1 MNSGGQ
7 KQLEVTRQTI
17 RRFAIWHF
25 ARWFF
30 VPIFVL
36 STIVVSSWYFTGEFP
51 FVASDSADSLSYL
64 GSSIGALVAGAIIVR
79 IINSCSADQV
89 VSIDAALLA
98 LTILAWSIVIPGE
111 SRDALGISCFVIL
124 LVAAIVSVIGYGLRV
139 NASNLLAKLSD
150 EERDAID
157 ESARHF

>member
-36 STIVVSSWYFTGEFP
+36 STFITSFWYFTGDFP
-51 FVASDSADSLSYL
+51 FVERDSADSFVFW
-64 GSSIGALVAGAIIVR
+64 GTSIGGIVVGVILIR
-79 IINSCSADQV
+79 IIDSCSAAQV
-89 VSIDAALLA
+89 VTIDAVLLT
-98 LTILAWSIVIPGE
+98 LTILAWSLVIPGE
-111 SRDALGISCFVIL
+111 SRDVLGISCFVIL